1 MDQFTL
7 PTNIYEWVQ
16 MGHRA
21 AAGIIFI
28 WIGYIFYLA
37 IKHYRHQ
44 KVIYWGWI
52 IAFAL
57 VSLQVIAGAF
67 IIFSRGNL
75 LVALSHAF
83 FIACLFGILSYF
95 LLLMLSEVRNN
106 QIIQKPTNSSIDT
119 TTTIQ

>member
-1 MDQFTL
+1 M
-7 PTNIYEWVQ
+7 YEWVQ

-37 IKHYRHQ
+37 IKHYRHE

-67 IIFSRGNL
+67 IIFLRGNL
-75 LVALSHAF
+75 FVALSHAF
-83 FIACLFGILSYF
+83 FISCLFGLLSIFFYYAI
-95 LLLMLSEVRNN
+95 EVPNN
-106 QIIQKPTNSSIDT
+106 QTCRNLQILVSIL
-119 TTTIQ
+119 QRLFNKVK